1 MAAPRPTFTGLPSNV
16 DFNSNFTLDVSLPTD
31 VNTAE
36 VVIMDMGFSTHG
48 VHMDQRLVKLES
60 TLSTDKTQLSVIGPA
75 NGGIFP
81 PGPAFVFVVTDAGVP
96 SFGHK
101 TLIGNGESP
110 PVDQGAI
117 DK

>member
-1 MAAPRPTFTGLPSNV
+1 MLRRLPATV
-16 DFNSNFTLDVSLPTD
+16 DFNSNFTLGVSLPTD
-31 VNTAE
+31 VNAVE
-36 VVIMDMGFSTHG
+36 VVIMDLGFSTHG
-48 VHMDQRLVKLES
+48 LHMDQRLVKLES
-60 TLSTDKTQLSVIGPA
+60 KLSADKAQLDIIGPA
-75 NGGIFP
+75 NGRIYP

-101 TLIGNGESP
+101 TLIGTGETP